1 MTLGWIG
8 EALASAPVEHALVA
22 GSEIAFLSGLVGAF
36 VILRGQSFAGHVLTD
51 VGTTGGAGAYLVG
64 MNGWFGFLSFGVI
77 ASIGMELAGG
87 RTRGERDLA
96 TGVVLSLA
104 LGFGALFLYLDAQ
117 LAHANAS
124 MAVLFG
130 SLFTLNPALVPWIS
144 LAAASCV
151 AAMLIIWRPLALASV
166 NPDLARVRGVPVRA
180 MSIAFMVVLAVA
192 VETDALVAGSLLAT
206 ALVVGPAAAAARFTA
221 SPLRAG
227 LAGGALGALIVA
239 TSVLLSYDS
248 YNWLPQHTS
257 WPVSF
262 FVAALAFL
270 AYAVSAAANR
280 ATLRRRAEV
289 ELR

>member
-1 MTLGWIG
+1 MTLGWIQ
-8 EALASAPVEHALVA
+8 EALASAPVQHALVA

-64 MNGWFGFLSFGVI
+64 LNGWFGFLSFGVI
-77 ASIGMELAGG
+77 ASVGMELAGG

-130 SLFTLNPALVPWIS
+130 SLFTLDPALVPWIS
-144 LAAASCV
+144 SLAAVCA
-151 AAMLIIWRPLALASV
+151 AAMLLIWRPLALASV
-166 NPDLARVRGVPVRA
+166 NPELARVRGVPVRA

-206 ALVVGPAAAAARFTA
+206 ALIVGPAAAAARFV
-221 SPLRAG
+221 SNPLRAG
-227 LAGGALGALIVA
+227 VAAGVLGAAIVVA
-239 TSVLLSYDS
+239 SVLLSYDS

-270 AYAVSAAANR
+270 AYVVPAAA
-280 ATLRRRAEV
+280 RRFGVRRMAEV
-289 ELR
+289 TEA

>member
-1 MTLGWIG
+1 MNWGWIG
-8 EALASAPVEHALVA
+8 EALASAPVQHALVA
-22 GSEIAFLSGLVGAF
+22 GCEIAFLSGLVGAF

-51 VGTTGGAGAYLVG
+51 VGTTGGAGAYLIG
-64 MNGWFGFLSFGVI
+64 MNGWFGLLSFGVV
-77 ASIGMELAGG
+77 ASVGIELLGG

-96 TGVVLSLA
+96 TGVILSLA

-130 SLFTLNPALVPWIS
+130 SLFTLDPSLVPWIS
-144 LAAASCV
+144 AAAALC
-151 AAMLIIWRPLALASV
+151 ALALLAMWRPLALASV

-206 ALVVGPAAAAARFTA
+206 ALIVGPAATAARFTKNTLVA
-221 SPLRAG
+221 GVVAG
-227 LAGGALGALIVA
+227 LLGALTVA
-239 TSVLLSYDS
+239 ASVFLSYDS
-248 YNWLPQHTS
+248 YHWLPQHTS

-262 FVAALAFL
+262 FVAALVFL
-270 AYAVSAAANR
+270 TYAASSALARVNGR
-280 ATLRRRAEV
+280 PKV
-289 ELR
+289 E

>member
-1 MTLGWIG
+1 MTLGWIQ
-8 EALASAPVEHALVA
+8 EALASAPVQHALVA

-64 MNGWFGFLSFGVI
+64 LNGWFGFLSFGVI
-77 ASIGMELAGG
+77 ASVGMELAGG
-87 RTRGERDLA
+87 RSRGERDLA

-130 SLFTLNPALVPWIS
+130 SLFTLDPALVPWIS
-144 LAAASCV
+144 SLAAVCA
-151 AAMLIIWRPLALASV
+151 AAMLLIWRPLALASV
-166 NPDLARVRGVPVRA
+166 NPELARVRGVPVRA

-206 ALVVGPAAAAARFTA
+206 ALIVGPAAAAAQFV
-221 SPLRAG
+221 SNPLRAG
-227 LAGGALGALIVA
+227 VAAGVLGAAIVVA
-239 TSVLLSYDS
+239 SVLLSYDS

-270 AYAVSAAANR
+270 AYVVPAAA
-280 ATLRRRAEV
+280 RRFGVRRLAEV
-289 ELR
+289 TEA